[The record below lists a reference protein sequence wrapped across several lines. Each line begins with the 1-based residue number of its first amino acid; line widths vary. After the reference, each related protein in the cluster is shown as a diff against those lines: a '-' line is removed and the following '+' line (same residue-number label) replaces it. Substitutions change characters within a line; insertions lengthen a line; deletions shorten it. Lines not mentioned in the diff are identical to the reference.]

1 MKKWKYKETKKTLKK
16 RLRRQ
21 AIENMKKE
29 ITQEFQLWLIKQKG
43 KSWQEEEKVSVKYL
57 LKVFSKVCWEN
68 RNEEEK
74 EDKGST

>member
-1 MKKWKYKETKKTLKK
+1 MKKWKYKETKKTLEK

-29 ITQEFQLWLIKQKG
+29 IVQEFQLWLIKQKG

-57 LKVFSKVCWEN
+57 SKVFSRVCQEN